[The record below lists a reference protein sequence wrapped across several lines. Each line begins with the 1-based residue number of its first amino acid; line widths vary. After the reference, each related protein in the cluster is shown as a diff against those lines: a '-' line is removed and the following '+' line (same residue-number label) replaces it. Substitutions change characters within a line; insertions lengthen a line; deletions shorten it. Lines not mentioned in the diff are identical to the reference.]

1 MPDQSFDS
9 IKVMVIDDD
18 DMLSQTAIVRI
29 VENLGASVELVAQ
42 NGREALELLQ
52 ESEVSVHLIICDIE
66 MPEMDGF
73 EFARRLRY
81 GTIPERKD
89 IPILMLTGHDSDE
102 NVRKGRIHKI
112 NGFIVKPV
120 MTDTLRSYMTRL
132 FG

>member
-102 NVRKGRIHKI
+102 NVR
-112 NGFIVKPV
+112 
-120 MTDTLRSYMTRL
+120 
-132 FG
+132 